1 MPVLSRHNPPSR
13 YNSNILPAT
22 ISLPEKPKGDKKK
35 GCGMGMIVSII
46 PARGGSK
53 AIPKKNIVD
62 FLGNPLIEYT
72 IGQSESC
79 EKIDETYVS
88 TDDDEIAKI
97 SQKTGATVID
107 RPEEIAGD
115 FASTEDAL
123 LHALGEMRA
132 DGVQPTTAV
141 LLQCTSPLRRKSDI
155 PETVEL
161 VEKNRFDSALTCCE
175 DHKFY
180 WELSDQGVAEPIN
193 YDPKNRS
200 MRQNLSKRYQENGA
214 VYAVK
219 TELLEEEECRLGG
232 DIGIHEMPETHSF
245 EIDTYEDLEIVK
257 QLGRSVDFHHC
268 GLLD

>member
-1 MPVLSRHNPPSR
+1 M
-13 YNSNILPAT
+13 T
-22 ISLPEKPKGDKKK
+22 
-35 GCGMGMIVSII
+35 VSII

-72 IGQSESC
+72 IEQSKSC
-79 EKIDETYVS
+79 ERIDETYVS
-88 TDDDEIAKI
+88 TDDNEIAEV
-97 SQKTGATVID
+97 SREAGATVID

-132 DGVQPTTAV
+132 DGVHPTTVV
-141 LLQCTSPLRRKSDI
+141 LLQCTSPLRRESDI
-155 PETVEL
+155 PATVEL
-161 VEKNRFDSALTCCE
+161 VEEDRFDSALTCCE

-200 MRQNLSKRYQENGA
+200 MRQNLSKRYQENGS
-214 VYAVK
+214 VYAVQ

-245 EIDTYEDLEIVK
+245 EIDTYEDLEIVE